1 MVRGLELFRAH
12 FDQFRDRYALI
23 GGTACDLA
31 MNEVGLGFRATKD
44 LDIVLWVEALDEPF
58 VLAFWDFINKGG
70 YQTQQTSTG
79 KPQFYRFQ
87 HPQDA
92 SYPSMLEFFAREP
105 DVLQVAEGSHLTPLP
120 MEEEI
125 SSLSAILM
133 DRGYYEFIRSGCK
146 ETDGLPWVGAEHL
159 IPLKARAWLDL
170 SQRKAEGQRVD
181 SKTIKKHK
189 NDVFRLYQV
198 IVPLEAPPPAQI
210 RSDIAEFIEK
220 VRTQP
225 VDLKAL
231 KVQGKLDE
239 ILVGLATAYHTATS

>member
-92 SYPSMLEFFAREP
+92 SYPSMLGA
-105 DVLQVAEGSHLTPLP
+105 DA
-120 MEEEI
+120 EEELLFGPLAAVPQL
-125 SSLSAILM
+125 SKSLLTAVGR
-133 DRGYYEFIRSGCK
+133 DVVGWH
-146 ETDGLPWVGAEHL
+146 GLPPPQRADGA
-159 IPLKARAWLDL
+159 ARASGDC
-170 SQRKAEGQRVD
+170 ATGC
-181 SKTIKKHK
+181 
-189 NDVFRLYQV
+189 
-198 IVPLEAPPPAQI
+198 
-210 RSDIAEFIEK
+210 
-220 VRTQP
+220 P
-225 VDLKAL
+225 V
-231 KVQGKLDE
+231 
-239 ILVGLATAYHTATS
+239 